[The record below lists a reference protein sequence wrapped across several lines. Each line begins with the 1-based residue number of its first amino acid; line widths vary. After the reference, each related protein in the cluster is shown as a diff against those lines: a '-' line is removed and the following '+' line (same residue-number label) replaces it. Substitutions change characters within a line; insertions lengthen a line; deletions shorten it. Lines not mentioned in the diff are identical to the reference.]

1 MRNKRFGDIL
11 VDVGKITRE
20 QLNEAL
26 QEQKLTNN
34 QLGDILVDKGWIRER
49 DLMDALEAQLQ
60 IPQVNLNQYE
70 LEPGVTNLITE
81 RMAIEYQVLPIRRD
95 GNTLTVAMT
104 NPTDYFAIDNLRIYT
119 GLTIAPVIASKS
131 ELKTMINR
139 IYSLQGS
146 VSEIMELLPK
156 DEDIRKEAES
166 DDAPVSRMV
175 NQIMRNASMMRA
187 SDVHFDPQENSVLVR
202 YRIDGSLQTEQ
213 VLNKNMQSI
222 LTTRIK
228 IMSGL
233 NISERRLP
241 QDGRFKFDVDGKVI
255 DVRVSTLPT
264 IHGEKMVLRIL
275 DLSSSVR
282 KMDDLGLSPKN
293 IKTIR
298 DVIRRP
304 YGLLLVSGPTGSGK
318 TSTLYAALSEL
329 NRDNVNIITIEDP
342 VEYQLR
348 GVNQIQVNEKIGMTF
363 ITGLRTVLRQDPN
376 IIMVGEVRDA
386 ETVEMAIRS
395 ALTGHIVLSTIHT
408 NDAPSTFTR
417 LLDMGVE
424 PYVIV
429 SALSGVVAQRLV
441 RRVCPDCAAEY
452 EPTVDEQAILDHYNI
467 HISLKKGTGCTR
479 CNDTG
484 YKGRTALYEI
494 VVLDEQLK
502 RMIIEERPDAA
513 YREYLKS
520 IGFVSMFEDGLRKVE
535 AGITT
540 ISEVLSV
547 TIGSEV

>member
-175 NQIMRNASMMRA
+175 NQMW
-187 SDVHFDPQENSVLVR
+187 
-202 YRIDGSLQTEQ
+202 
-213 VLNKNMQSI
+213 
-222 LTTRIK
+222 
-228 IMSGL
+228 
-233 NISERRLP
+233 
-241 QDGRFKFDVDGKVI
+241 RFC
-255 DVRVSTLPT
+255 
-264 IHGEKMVLRIL
+264 E
-275 DLSSSVR
+275 
-282 KMDDLGLSPKN
+282 
-293 IKTIR
+293 
-298 DVIRRP
+298 
-304 YGLLLVSGPTGSGK
+304 
-318 TSTLYAALSEL
+318 
-329 NRDNVNIITIEDP
+329 
-342 VEYQLR
+342 
-348 GVNQIQVNEKIGMTF
+348 
-363 ITGLRTVLRQDPN
+363 
-376 IIMVGEVRDA
+376 
-386 ETVEMAIRS
+386 
-395 ALTGHIVLSTIHT
+395 
-408 NDAPSTFTR
+408 
-417 LLDMGVE
+417 
-424 PYVIV
+424 
-429 SALSGVVAQRLV
+429 
-441 RRVCPDCAAEY
+441 
-452 EPTVDEQAILDHYNI
+452 
-467 HISLKKGTGCTR
+467 
-479 CNDTG
+479 
-484 YKGRTALYEI
+484 
-494 VVLDEQLK
+494 
-502 RMIIEERPDAA
+502 
-513 YREYLKS
+513 
-520 IGFVSMFEDGLRKVE
+520 
-535 AGITT
+535 
-540 ISEVLSV
+540 
-547 TIGSEV
+547 